1 MLNRGIITMFYGN
14 SKPKFYI
21 HLMQKFKYFEQN
33 AFFKHKC
40 MYLNNI
46 LDRNYNLAGNCSIL
60 QCISTTYRTDKVI
73 VHGQMVIKCMVI
85 P

>member
-1 MLNRGIITMFYGN
+1 
-14 SKPKFYI
+14 
-21 HLMQKFKYFEQN
+21 
-33 AFFKHKC
+33 

-73 VHGQMVIKCMVI
+73 VHGQMVTKCMVI